1 MKFLLRYSDLLNYI
15 ANDKEFIDIF
25 NEIISSVNKI
35 YVLID
40 TIDFS
45 SINNIKKR
53 EKIAKDYEKKLRQ
66 LKFPFHRAIL
76 FNNENIINIMDR
88 NHFDVLLT
96 SNIDDINSVIN
107 NKFIDCIDLNNNS
120 KSQIKYLINDILK
133 NANEPIL
140 DENIIYTDKY
150 TDKPSID
157 KVFLKYYNKK
167 ALRDL
172 ERFSLNNSS
181 IYEHICSQNQDFLYD
196 VAIDYYGN
204 NITYFDLK
212 ENVAK
217 YQKSFI
223 NLGVKKNDSVAVCA
237 PNVPDAIYSIFAL
250 QNIGAIPIPLHV
262 YSKSTEIDYYFKK
275 ENVKY
280 IVMIGMQETYENI
293 DFEIGRAHV

>member
-107 NKFIDCIDLNNNS
+107 S
-120 KSQIKYLINDILK
+120 LI
-133 NANEPIL
+133 
-140 DENIIYTDKY
+140 
-150 TDKPSID
+150 
-157 KVFLKYYNKK
+157 V
-167 ALRDL
+167 
-172 ERFSLNNSS
+172 
-181 IYEHICSQNQDFLYD
+181 
-196 VAIDYYGN
+196 
-204 NITYFDLK
+204 
-212 ENVAK
+212 
-217 YQKSFI
+217 
-223 NLGVKKNDSVAVCA
+223 
-237 PNVPDAIYSIFAL
+237 
-250 QNIGAIPIPLHV
+250 
-262 YSKSTEIDYYFKK
+262 
-275 ENVKY
+275 
-280 IVMIGMQETYENI
+280 
-293 DFEIGRAHV
+293 